1 MRRMGAFVFVVL
13 IGILLFGCE
22 RTENGDSDGIQ
33 REPAIDF
40 TLYDLEGVKRTLSEQ
55 KGKVVLVDFWATFCP
70 PCKVEIPHL
79 KAIYEEYKDKGLV
92 VWGIGLE
99 KRESLEP
106 FVNEMNISYP
116 ILLDDLRSASG
127 KYGVQGIPTTI
138 LFDKKNRIAFK
149 HVGFGPGLE
158 MKFKEEIEI
167 LLKE

>member
-13 IGILLFGCE
+13 VGILLFGCE
-22 RTENGDSDGIQ
+22 STENGDSNGIQ
-33 REPAIDF
+33 RESSIDF

-79 KAIYEEYKDKGLV
+79 KAIYKEYKDKGLV

-106 FVNEMNISYP
+106 FVNELNISYP
-116 ILLDDLRSASG
+116 ILLDDLRSVSA

-138 LFDKKNRIAFK
+138 LFDKKSRIAFK